1 MMPRCLRLLAVLSCL
16 GFLMALAGLGST
28 SSAGGVTNRTG
39 ACGPVQRQALF
50 VDTAAGVLYAIKV
63 PSGAVVWQTTLPG
76 APYYL
81 HSVTV
86 PACGRTGDVIVAG
99 SNSAGSTRLIPFST
113 ATGRLGRPIEVG
125 LGGQVVVSANG
136 RTAYVA
142 NSGDL
147 RGTGLPGGTTIT
159 PVDLAAGRALRPFT
173 LPGQPGGIALIDH
186 GTKLLVSLMDRGAVV
201 SVSTRTGKVGPLIKF
216 PQPVSSYVKTGGPY
230 VNTGGPLVVDPRYD
244 VAFVGN
250 LGQDLTFPA
259 PIVNVVDLR
268 TMVAEQPISLGFQ
281 TDYTEDLAQS
291 ATGSL
296 VFVAGPRGVAALAV
310 RARAIGPYAQ
320 NTTSALG
327 LAIGSS
333 KQTVYVATGTGNAVI
348 SLPYSGSPVSD
359 VTTFGSQIEGLA
371 IGVS

>member
-1 MMPRCLRLLAVLSCL
+1 MMPGCLRLLAVLSCL
-16 GFLMALAGLGST
+16 GFLMALAGPGST
-28 SSAGGVTNRTG
+28 SSAGGLTNHTG

-50 VDTAAGVLYAIKV
+50 ADTAAGVLYAIKV
-63 PSGAVVWQTTLPG
+63 PGGAVVWQTTLPG
-76 APYYL
+76 APYDL

-86 PACGRTGDVIVAG
+86 PACGRTGYVIVAG
-99 SNSAGSTRLIPFST
+99 SNWAGPARLIPFST

-125 LGGQVVVSANG
+125 LGGQIVVSADG

-147 RGTGLPGGTTIT
+147 LGLEAPGGTTIT
-159 PVDLAAGRALRPFT
+159 PVDLSSGRALRPFA
-173 LPGQPGGIALIDH
+173 LPGQPGGIALFDR
-186 GTKLLVSLMDRGAVV
+186 GTKLLVSVMDRNAVV
-201 SVSTRTGKVGPLIKF
+201 SVSTSTGKVGPLTEF
-216 PQPVSSYVKTGGPY
+216 PPPRGPYDTTGGPY

-281 TDYTEDLAQS
+281 TDYTEDLQS
-291 ATGSL
+291 ATGNL
-296 VFVAGPRGVAALAV
+296 VFVAGPRGVAALSV
-310 RARAIGPYAQ
+310 RARTIGPYAQ
-320 NTTSALG
+320 NTTSALDVVT
-327 LAIGSS
+327 GSS

-371 IGVS
+371 IGVR